1 MSLEQAKSLMKSRL
15 NEQPFDGT
23 IKFACGDDGVL
34 ILDHDKVL
42 TEDADTPCTVTVS
55 TEDLLAM
62 IQGDLNPTIG
72 FMQGKLKIDGD
83 MGLALKLADVL

>member
-1 MSLEQAKSLMKSRL
+1 MSLDQAKTLMETRL
-15 NEQPFDGT
+15 GEKPFDGV

-34 ILDHDKVL
+34 VLDHDKVL
-42 TEDADTPCTVTVS
+42 TEDIDAPCTVTVS
-55 TEDLLAM
+55 ADNLLAM
-62 IQGDLNPTIG
+62 IKGDLNPTFG